1 MEHPNSITARIL
13 KRSLPEKAIVNQ
25 EAKQILNTAA
35 TIFTHFLATTAHD
48 ASVDKKRLTVTL
60 TDVINALEE
69 IEFGSFVSSV
79 ESCVVATRVTA
90 TAKKNAKKESADS
103 NRSDATLD

>member
-1 MEHPNSITARIL
+1 MRKISVPI
-13 KRSLPEKAIVNQ
+13 NQ
-25 EAKQILNTAA
+25 EAKRILNTAA
-35 TIFTHFLATTAHD
+35 AIFTHLLATTAHD

-79 ESCVVATRVTA
+79 EQCVEGTRVMA
-90 TAKKNAKKESADS
+90 TAKKNAKKESADRIKTDTIE
-103 NRSDATLD
+103 N